1 MKKLLFIVAFV
12 SSATVGAVACSSDLK
27 DACEEFIEVRDAC
40 EALSPP
46 EPEDKQKYFTDL
58 CANID
63 PDCLEFFQ
71 CAIAAAAP
79 AGSTADSQEDDEDD
93 DFCDKD
99 SKDRFRLDIK
109 ALNAFNMA
117 EAAKAGV
124 EFVEC
129 KEPENKACTDAD
141 LRP

>member
-12 SSATVGAVACSSDLK
+12 SSATVGAAACNSDLK
-27 DACEEFIEVRDAC
+27 DACEQYVEVRDAC

-46 EPEDKQKYFTDL
+46 EPDDEQKYFTDI

-63 PDCLEFFQ
+63 PDCKEYFE
-71 CAIAAAAP
+71 CAVLAYNESDP
-79 AGSTADSQEDDEDD
+79 DN
-93 DFCDKD
+93 DFCEED
-99 SKDRFRLDIK
+99 SKGRFRLNVKKMNDANLK
-109 ALNAFNMA
+109 ALGADNY
-117 EAAKAGV
+117 
-124 EFVEC
+124 VEC